1 MELYPA
7 GLPQLLR
14 QAFFSLVASGLIIT
28 SLSGCSGSP
37 NAATKQDASLDV
49 KIGQMLMVGFRGLRI
64 NENPSI
70 VRDIRHYHLGGIILF
85 DYDVPTQKP
94 VRNIESFEQVKE
106 LVASLQNVSPTPLL
120 VAIDQE
126 GGKISR
132 LPTSLP
138 LHRSGKES
146 LGFPPTV
153 SAQYLGTMNDPALT
167 FEQAANTA
175 ETLAELGINLNLA
188 PCVDLNINP
197 DNPVI
202 GRLERSFSADP
213 GIVTKHAIEFIK
225 AHHQQDILCAIK
237 HFPGH
242 GSSAADSHLGMV
254 DITDT
259 WTAAE
264 LKPYENIIKAGL
276 ADVIM
281 TAHVFNAHL
290 DDKYP
295 ATLSKPI
302 ITGIL
307 RKQLGYDGVVIS
319 DDMQMRAIIDN
330 YGFETA
336 IQAAIEAGV
345 DIILIANN
353 SIYEEDSVP
362 RSVAIIKKLVQDGT
376 ISEKRINE
384 SYQRI
389 QKLKSRLL

>member
-290 DDKYP
+290 DDRPPLFQNRLSP
-295 ATLSKPI
+295 AFL
-302 ITGIL
+302 
-307 RKQLGYDGVVIS
+307 
-319 DDMQMRAIIDN
+319 
-330 YGFETA
+330 E
-336 IQAAIEAGV
+336 
-345 DIILIANN
+345 NN
-353 SIYEEDSVP
+353 
-362 RSVAIIKKLVQDGT
+362 
-376 ISEKRINE
+376 
-384 SYQRI
+384 
-389 QKLKSRLL
+389 